1 MKLEKRKRLE
11 QAGWQVG
18 TVKEFLEL
26 TDEEAVL
33 IELKLD
39 LARAVK
45 TERVRRQMTQ
55 EELGRLLGSSQSRI
69 AKMEAGDPTVSI
81 DLLVR
86 SLLRLGVNRRQL
98 ARHLSPSTSE
108 RAA

>member
-1 MKLEKRKRLE
+1 MKAEKKKRLE
-11 QAGWQVG
+11 AAGWKVS
-18 TVKEFLEL
+18 TVSEFLGL
-26 TDEEAVL
+26 TDEETAL

-45 TERVRRQMTQ
+45 AERMRRKMTQ
-55 EELGRLLGSSQSRI
+55 AEVGERLGSSQSRV
-69 AKMEAGDPTVSI
+69 AKMEAGDPSVSI

-86 SLLRLGVNRRQL
+86 ALLGLGVNRRDL
-98 ARHLSPSTSE
+98 ARHLSVSTSK